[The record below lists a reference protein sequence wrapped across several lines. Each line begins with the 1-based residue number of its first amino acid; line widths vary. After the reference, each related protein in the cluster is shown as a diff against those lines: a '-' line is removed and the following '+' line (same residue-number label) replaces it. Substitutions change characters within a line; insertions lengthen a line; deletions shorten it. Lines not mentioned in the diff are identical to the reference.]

1 MAAVRTLN
9 DLFLHTLKDIYYSE
23 RQIMRALPRMM
34 KKAAH
39 PELKQA
45 LEMHRGETEGQI
57 ERLQRI
63 FEMLEKPARG
73 VKCEAMDGILSEAES
88 LMEEVEDPE
97 VGDAGMIANAQAV
110 EHYEITRYGTLVAW
124 AEELGMPDAAK
135 LLQQTLDEEKATD
148 KKLSELAEKRVNK
161 DAAA

>member
-23 RQIMRALPRMM
+23 RQIMRALPKMM

-45 LEMHRGETEGQI
+45 LEMHRSETEGQI
-57 ERLQRI
+57 ERLQKI

-110 EHYEITRYGTLVAW
+110 EHYEITRYGTLIAW
-124 AEELGMPDAAK
+124 AEELGMPDAAE

-148 KKLSELAEKRVNK
+148 KKLTALAEKRVNK

>member
-23 RQIMRALPRMM
+23 RQIMRALPKMM
-34 KKAAH
+34 KKAGH

-124 AEELGMPDAAK
+124 AEELGMKDAAK

>member
-23 RQIMRALPRMM
+23 RQILRALPKMM
-34 KKAAH
+34 KKANS
-39 PELKQA
+39 PELREA
-45 LEMHRGETEGQI
+45 FEMHRGETEGQI

-63 FEMLEKPARG
+63 FEMLQKPARG

-88 LMEEVEDPE
+88 LMEEIEDPE

-124 AEELGMPDAAK
+124 AEELGLPDAAK
-135 LLQQTLDEEKATD
+135 LLQETLDEEKNTD
-148 KKLSELAEKRVNK
+148 RKLSDLAEQRVNK
-161 DAAA
+161 AAA

>member
-23 RQIMRALPRMM
+23 RQIMRALPKMM

-124 AEELGMPDAAK
+124 AEELGMQDAAK

>member
-9 DLFLHTLKDIYYSE
+9 DLFLHTLKDMYYSE
-23 RQIMRALPRMM
+23 RRIMRTLPAMM

-45 LEMHRGETEGQI
+45 LERHRGETEGQI
-57 ERLQRI
+57 ERLQKV
-63 FEMLEKPARG
+63 FEMLQKPARG
-73 VKCEAMDGILSEAES
+73 VSCEAMDGILAETES
-88 LMEEVEDPE
+88 LMDEIEDPD

-110 EHYEITRYGTLVAW
+110 AHYEITRYGTLVAW
-124 AEELGMPDAAK
+124 AEELGMREAAE
-135 LLQQTLDEEKATD
+135 LLKRTLDEEKATD
-148 KKLSELAEKRVNK
+148 RKLTDLAEKRVNR